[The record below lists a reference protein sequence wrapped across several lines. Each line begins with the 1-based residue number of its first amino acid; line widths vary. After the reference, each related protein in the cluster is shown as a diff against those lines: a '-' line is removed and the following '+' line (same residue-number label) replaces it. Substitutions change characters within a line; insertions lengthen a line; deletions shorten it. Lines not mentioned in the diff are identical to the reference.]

1 MNQTIKNILLI
12 SILAI
17 GTFFMVRGCK
27 SDIKYNKERKEL
39 NNNIKLLQGRFD
51 SLEKV
56 SLKLEKDYLIYQDNY
71 MKDSIL
77 IDSLGS
83 AIDLQTEKVVKS
95 EMKANIYYKKY
106 LDNNKKID
114 YLENNKVYKTG
125 DSLLNSLSKK
135 IN

>member
-1 MNQTIKNILLI
+1 MSFQSIKNILLI
-12 SILAI
+12 VLLAI
-17 GTFFMVRGCK
+17 GTFFMIRGCS
-27 SDIKYNKERKEL
+27 SDINYNKERKEL

-51 SLEKV
+51 SLEKA
-56 SLKLEKDYLIYQDNY
+56 SLKLETDYLVYQNNY
-71 MKDSIL
+71 IKDSIL

-95 EMKANIYYKKY
+95 ESKANTYYKKY
-106 LDNNKKID
+106 L
-114 YLENNKVYKTG
+114 ENNKTYKTG

>member
-1 MNQTIKNILLI
+1 
-12 SILAI
+12 
-17 GTFFMVRGCK
+17 MVRGCK

-39 NNNIKLLQGRFD
+39 NNNIKLLKGRFD

-95 EMKANIYYKKY
+95 EIKANIYYKKY
-106 LDNNKKID
+106 LDNNKKIY